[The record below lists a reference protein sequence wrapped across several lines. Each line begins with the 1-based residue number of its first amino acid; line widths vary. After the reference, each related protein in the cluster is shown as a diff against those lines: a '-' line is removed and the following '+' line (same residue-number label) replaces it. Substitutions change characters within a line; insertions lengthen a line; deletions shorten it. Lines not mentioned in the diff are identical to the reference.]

1 MTISWLKSNH
11 YKRGLTRQMQKRRNG
26 GKNIMTVLKNR
37 ISNLSRKVRR
47 FALRWCDQLKLLEFW
62 LFVVGGMMLSASGS
76 YWFLKSD
83 FTKHLADL
91 RAQSAE
97 QIAVIREDADKRVRQ
112 MQEIIN
118 KGSWDGY

>member
-1 MTISWLKSNH
+1 
-11 YKRGLTRQMQKRRNG
+11 
-26 GKNIMTVLKNR
+26 MTVLKNR

-118 KGSWDGY
+118 KRSWDGY